1 MSDVICDKI
10 AIHSYRIRCG
20 TKFRPVPNCATTG
33 QPAPLRRRS
42 KKTRRLKKLS
52 HPVQFLVQAMP
63 ATVEINKRMR
73 LRGDLIR
80 LYLAVKEFGRDQRTT
95 LAGGRALR
103 GPRHD
108 RLRKPE
114 AHHQT
119 ARECRRLGAVIRPR
133 YSNDAVASHN
143 AHVSSSRR
151 RFIPA
156 SPVRLDGRPPPKA
169 VGPPEIPISYWS
181 RPPPP
186 RHHCV
191 NALDI

>member
-1 MSDVICDKI
+1 MAGWPSILRGEPRSAVRLASNALRLGFTSSERNDLITRATSAPIKEN
-10 AIHSYRIRCG
+10 A
-20 TKFRPVPNCATTG
+20 TTQEAQPPRPVPCA
-33 QPAPLRRRS
+33 
-42 KKTRRLKKLS
+42 
-52 HPVQFLVQAMP
+52 
-63 ATVEINKRMR
+63 
-73 LRGDLIR
+73 GD
-80 LYLAVKEFGRDQRTT
+80 ASDGRDRPANAPPGGPRPAAPRRQGVRPGQRAT

-169 VGPPEIPISYWS
+169 VGPPEIPISIG
-181 RPPPP
+181 
-186 RHHCV
+186 H
-191 NALDI
+191 ALLHLAITA